1 MDNDQVVDTVVPEGQ
16 TTPTEQSPSVQS
28 DDATSQGQEAPEGTT
43 YQELAA
49 KKGFKSADDLA
60 KAYANLEGHST
71 KVSQDKAK
79 LEREFFSPKQS
90 QVREPLPVVPEEQ
103 ALNELDKFVKER
115 TKSELQQIRAEFKER
130 EDRREL
136 RDTIEKH
143 SDFGKYASDVKELK
157 RQYPDMPFSDALLMA
172 KAQKGDLATEARR
185 QGATE
190 SAQVQARQAGAQV
203 ATAKSVKE
211 SKVGV
216 SDLLQG
222 AGDRWKAP
230 KSGVHSQQA
239 IAEIE
244 AVEKELFGYVLP
256 KTPSGI

>member
-16 TTPTEQSPSVQS
+16 TTPTEQSPSVQT
-28 DDATSQGQEAPEGTT
+28 DDATSEGQEAPEGTT

-79 LEREFFSPKQS
+79 LEREFFSP
-90 QVREPLPVVPEEQ
+90 QVREEPLKVATQDEQ